1 MKRARKVSAVFLGL
15 GGGLLALIGMSLGG
29 PVRTVAAE
37 ETVAANESRSLQSQ
51 DRLPDG
57 ALSWCRSR
65 QLHPERPRRRE
76 SRLSGAC

>member
-29 PVRTVAAE
+29 PVRTVAAD
-37 ETVAANESRSLQSQ
+37 ETVAANETVASLQSQ

-65 QLHPERPRRRE
+65 QLHPERP
-76 SRLSGAC
+76 AQT

>member
-15 GGGLLALIGMSLGG
+15 GGVLLALIGMSLGG

-37 ETVAANESRSLQSQ
+37 RNSRGLQSQ

-65 QLHPERPRRRE
+65 QLHPERPGRRE

>member
-1 MKRARKVSAVFLGL
+1 MKKARKVSAVFLGL
-15 GGGLLALIGMSLGG
+15 AGGLLALIGMSLGG
-29 PVRTVAAE
+29 PVQ
-37 ETVAANESRSLQSQ
+37 TVAANETVAHRQSLQSQ
-51 DRLPDG
+51 DRLPNG